1 MKPVIVIAEKSEHTE
16 SGSARTVMLALVSF
30 LTGIAVTTLW
40 FHHTP
45 ASGGNTATAVSQA
58 VPETAA
64 PEPVGVPAPPPPS
77 TPAPSPGIPQPA
89 DPAVIEQVK
98 KEVPNFASISL
109 DEGEQILRAAALKQ
123 FADATAET
131 DDEIKHAQQQLQDAE
146 NNGSAAEQQA
156 AMKNVQN
163 TQSAASEKL
172 KQIAASLQDQIA
184 ALKSL
189 KGNP

>member
-30 LTGIAVTTLW
+30 LAGIAVTALW
-40 FHHTP
+40 FRHTP